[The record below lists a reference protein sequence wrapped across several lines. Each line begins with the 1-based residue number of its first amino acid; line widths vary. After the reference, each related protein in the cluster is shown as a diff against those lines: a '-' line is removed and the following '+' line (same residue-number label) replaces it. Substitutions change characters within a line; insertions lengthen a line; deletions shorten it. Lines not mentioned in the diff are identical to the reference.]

1 MITKSMEAILKVGN
15 KIVDSK
21 YLGGGVGE
29 VSMTDHET
37 VSVLYET
44 NVIVV
49 YPADHL
55 EGLIVV

>member
-1 MITKSMEAILKVGN
+1 MITKFTATRLEVGN

-21 YLGGGVGE
+21 YLGGGIGE

-44 NVIVV
+44 NVVV
-49 YPADHL
+49 IYSAAHV

>member
-1 MITKSMEAILKVGN
+1 MATTKGIEVGN
-15 KIVDSK
+15 KIVDSECISR
-21 YLGGGVGE
+21 GVGE

-37 VSVLYET
+37 VSVLYES
-44 NVIVV
+44 NVVVV